1 VQSQF
6 FITQKPEN
14 MTRSALLSIVAA
26 SLLTSVAF
34 AAVRPRYGGTL
45 RLATSAAPTS
55 LDPANSATDTPTI
68 RNIYRLIFDTLV
80 VLDSQGKPQ
89 PALATSWQAEPG
101 DQRWHFQLRPGLTFQ
116 DGTAITVDA
125 VAASLRAANSTWRIV
140 PTGSGIDI
148 ECQTPEPTLPA
159 QLALPNYGIAKR
171 STGKLAASGA
181 FAISR
186 WDPGKKLTLTAREDY
201 WRGRAFVDF
210 IEIEMGKNF
219 RDQMIALD
227 LNQADVVEIPA
238 EQARRATA
246 EGRHVANS
254 GVELLA
260 LAFAREARSTDES
273 KLRDALAMG
282 IDRGA
287 INNGLL
293 QGQGEPAGT
302 LLPNWMTGYAFLF
315 PADLNLA
322 GARRM
327 RAETLA
333 VSSWS
338 LGYDSADALSRVIA
352 ERIVLNARDAGL
364 TLQLTTS
371 ATPDLRLQRVPL
383 QSLEPRVVLT
393 MLAAKT
399 GMSVPK
405 FADDSP
411 SSLYAAEAALLQ
423 SRRIIP
429 LLHIRN
435 SLGLGA
441 KVKNWSADRDGT
453 WHLEDIWLGAEK
465 P

>member
-1 VQSQF
+1 
-6 FITQKPEN
+6 

-26 SLLTSVAF
+26 SLLASVAF
-34 AAVRPRYGGTL
+34 GAVRPRYGGTL
-45 RLATSAAPTS
+45 RLTTSAAPAS
-55 LDPANSATDTPTI
+55 IDPANSTTDTLTI
-68 RNIYRLIFDTLV
+68 RNIYRLMFDTLV
-80 VLDSQGKPQ
+80 VLDARGKPQ
-89 PALATSWQAEPG
+89 PALATLWQAEPG

-116 DGTAITVDA
+116 DGTAIGADA
-125 VAASLRAANSTWRIV
+125 VAASLRAANVNWRIL
-140 PTGSGIDI
+140 PTGNGVDI

-159 QLALPNYGIAKR
+159 QLALPAYGIAKR
-171 STGKLAASGA
+171 TGGKLSASGA

-186 WDPGKKLTLTAREDY
+186 RDAGKKLTLTARDDY
-201 WRGRAFVDF
+201 WRGRAFVDS
-210 IEIEMGKNF
+210 IEIEMGKSS

-254 GVELLA
+254 GVDLLA
-260 LAFAREARSTDES
+260 LVFTRDARSPDES

-282 IDRGA
+282 IDRSA

-293 QGQGEPAGT
+293 QSQGEPAGT
-302 LLPNWMTGYAFLF
+302 LLPNWMTGYGFLF
-315 PADLNLA
+315 PAELNLA

-338 LGYDSADALSRVIA
+338 LGYDSADALSRIIA

-364 TLQLTTS
+364 TLQLTNS
-371 ATPDLRLQRVPL
+371 ATPDVRLQRVPL
-383 QSLEPRVVLT
+383 QSVVPTVVLT
-393 MLAAKT
+393 TLAART
-399 GMSVPK
+399 GIPVPK
-405 FADDSP
+405 LADDSP
-411 SSLYAAEAALLQ
+411 ASLYAAEAALLQ
-423 SRRIIP
+423 SKRMIP
-429 LLHIRN
+429 LLHVRN

-441 KVKNWSADRDGT
+441 NVRNWSTDRDGT
-453 WHLEDIWLGAEK
+453 WHLEDVWLGAEK

>member
-1 VQSQF
+1 
-6 FITQKPEN
+6 
-14 MTRSALLSIVAA
+14 MMRSALLSIVAA
-26 SLLTSVAF
+26 SLLVGT
-34 AAVRPRYGGTL
+34 AVGGARPRYGGTL
-45 RLATSAAPTS
+45 RLTTSAAPAS
-55 LDPANSATDTPTI
+55 IDPANSTIDTLTI
-68 RNIYRLIFDTLV
+68 RNIYRRMFDTLV
-80 VLDSQGKPQ
+80 VLDARGKPQ

-116 DGTAITVDA
+116 DGTAITADA
-125 VAASLRAANSTWRIV
+125 IAGSLRAANANWKIF
-140 PTGSGIDI
+140 PTGNGIDI
-148 ECQTPEPTLPA
+148 ECPIPEPTLPS
-159 QLALPNYGIAKR
+159 QLALPTYGIAKR
-171 STGKLAASGA
+171 TAGKHAASGA

-201 WRGRAFVDF
+201 WRGRTFIDS

-219 RDQMIALD
+219 RDQIIALD
-227 LNQADVVEIPA
+227 LNQADLVEVPA
-238 EQARRATA
+238 EQARRTTA
-246 EGRHVANS
+246 EGRHIANS
-254 GVELLA
+254 GVDLLA
-260 LAFAREARSTDES
+260 LVFTRDARSPDES

-282 IDRGA
+282 IDRAA

-315 PADLNLA
+315 PAELNLA

-338 LGYDSADALSRVIA
+338 MGYDSTDPLSRIIA

-364 TLQLTTS
+364 TLQLTNS
-371 ATPDLRLQRVPL
+371 AMPDLRLQRVPL

-393 MLAAKT
+393 TLAAKT
-399 GMSVPK
+399 GIPVPK
-405 FADDSP
+405 LGDDSP

-423 SRRIIP
+423 SKRIIP
-429 LLHIRN
+429 LLHVRN

-441 KVKNWSADRDGT
+441 NVKNWSADRDGS
-453 WHLEDIWLGAEK
+453 WHLEDVWLGAEK